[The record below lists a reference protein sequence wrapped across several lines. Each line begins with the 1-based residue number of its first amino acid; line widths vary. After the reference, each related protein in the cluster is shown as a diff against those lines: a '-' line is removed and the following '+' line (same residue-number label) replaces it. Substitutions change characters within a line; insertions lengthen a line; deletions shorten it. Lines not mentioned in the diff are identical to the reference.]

1 MSNGSTEFMN
11 TAAVYIV
18 NKLENKLAP
27 EICHHLRL
35 KNNLKYTQSLSLG
48 LYRSQLRTVPTN

>member
-1 MSNGSTEFMN
+1 MN

-35 KNNLKYTQSLSLG
+35 KNNLNILSRYHWDFIG
-48 LYRSQLRTVPTN
+48 HS